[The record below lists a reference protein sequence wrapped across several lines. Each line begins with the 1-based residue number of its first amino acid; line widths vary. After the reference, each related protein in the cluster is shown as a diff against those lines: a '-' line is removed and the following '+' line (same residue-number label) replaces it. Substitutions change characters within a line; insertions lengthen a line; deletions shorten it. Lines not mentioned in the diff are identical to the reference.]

1 MESIK
6 FYMYTKNWYYPI
18 EGNEK
23 IYLLKTITDR
33 TAKDIVDIIII
44 SPYKSFNTSH
54 NTSG

>member
-1 MESIK
+1 
-6 FYMYTKNWYYPI
+6 MYTKNWYYPI